1 LELEL
6 VETQASSSSE
16 FNTSAAYQK
25 IQPLGK
31 IPAFEGANGFTL
43 SEAIAIAVYGA
54 STCFFFFFEL
64 KSLPDSPCILCMMS
78 NFIIS
83 YPCQN
88 YTVDNVQL

>member
-1 LELEL
+1 MAFGKLYGLPDNPRTISILVAAKHNDLELEL

-43 SEAIAIAVYGA
+43 SEAIAIAVY
-54 STCFFFFFEL
+54 
-64 KSLPDSPCILCMMS
+64 
-78 NFIIS
+78 
-83 YPCQN
+83 
-88 YTVDNVQL
+88 